1 MSLNLLDLVKDQV
14 TGALAKEAAG
24 FLGESESGV
33 AKALGGI
40 MPTLLGGAVEQASKP
55 EGAGLLSNLIG
66 GLDLDNLSNIAGIF
80 GGGSEKVNGLMN
92 SGGGILDSLL
102 GSKSSGV
109 VDLIAGMAGLKSGST
124 SSLLKMAAPLLMGFI
139 GNKVKGQGAGALID
153 LLMGSKGSIASALP
167 AGMGSLLGLSSLGD
181 LGGAAKAAFSDVSK
195 SVPNVNIPTSSG
207 SIGDGGDSGGG
218 MGWLKWALPLALLA
232 GLGWMWTKG
241 CNKTE
246 VATPDPAAVVETVED
261 AAATAGAAVD
271 TMAAAAAAFTKTLA
285 SGFELKGAAGDG
297 VESKLVGFIE
307 DASKVV
313 DKTTWFN
320 FDRLLFDT
328 GKSTLQAS
336 SQEQVVNTA
345 EILKAFPKVKL
356 KIGGYTDNVGDPKS
370 NLKLSADRA
379 NTVMK
384 ALVDLGIDKAR
395 LSAEGYGDQ
404 HPVGDNNTEE
414 GRQQNRRIALRV
426 TEK

>member
-40 MPTLLGGAVEQASKP
+40 MPTLLGGVVEKASKP
-55 EGAGLLSNLIG
+55 EGASGLMDLIG
-66 GLDLDNLSNIAGIF
+66 GLDLDMLGNIGGLF
-80 GGGSEKVNGLMN
+80 GGGAEKVNGLMN
-92 SGGGILDSLL
+92 SGGGILDMVL
-102 GSKSSGV
+102 GNKTSGI
-109 VDLIAGMAGLKSGST
+109 VDLIAGMAGIKSGTT
-124 SSLLKMAAPLLMGFI
+124 SSLLKMAAPFLLGMI
-139 GNKVKGQGAGALID
+139 GKQIKGKGIGALTD
-153 LLMGSKGSIASALP
+153 LLMGQKSNIASAMP
-167 AGMGSLLGLSSLGD
+167 AGVGSLLGLSSLGD
-181 LGGAAKAAFSDVSK
+181 TVSK
-195 SVPNVNIPTSSG
+195 MTGSTGSSHSSTTSAS
-207 SIGDGGDSGGG
+207 SSTNYSDGGDSGGG

-232 GLGWMWTKG
+232 GLAWYMKG
-241 CNKTE
+241 CNK
-246 VATPDPAAVVETVED
+246 DKVE
-261 AAATAGAAVD
+261 AAATDAATEVVD
-271 TMAAAAAAFTKTLA
+271 ATAAAADTAAAVATSFVKKLA

-297 VESKLVGFIE
+297 IESQLVGFIE

-328 GKSTLQAS
+328 GKATLQAS
-336 SQEQVVNTA
+336 SQEQLVNTA

-356 KIGGYTDNVGDPKS
+356 KIGGYTDNVGDAKS
-370 NLKLSADRA
+370 NLKLSQDRA
-379 NTVMK
+379 NTVM
-384 ALVDLGIDKAR
+384 AELVKLGVDKAR
-395 LSAEGYGDQ
+395 LAAEGYGDQ
-404 HPVGDNNTEE
+404 HPVGDNTTEE

>member
-14 TGALAKEAAG
+14 SGALAKEASG
-24 FLGESESGV
+24 FLGESESSV

-40 MPTLLGGAVEQASKP
+40 VPTLLGSAVEKASKP
-55 EGAGLLSNLIG
+55 DGANALSSLIG

-80 GGGSEKVNGLMN
+80 GGGAEKVNGLMN

-124 SSLLKMAAPLLMGFI
+124 SSLLKMAAPLLMGFL
-139 GNKVKGQGAGALID
+139 GNKVKGQGAGALLD
-153 LLMGSKGSIASALP
+153 LLMGSKSSIASALP
-167 AGMGSLLGLSSLGD
+167 SGMGSLLGLSSFGD
-181 LGGAAKAAFSDVSK
+181 LGDSAKSTGSVS
-195 SVPNVNIPTSSG
+195 SSASTSSSSTSYG
-207 SIGDGGDSGGG
+207 SDGGDSGGG

-232 GLGWMWTKG
+232 GLGWFLSQKG
-241 CNKTE
+241 CKKTE
-246 VATPDPAAVVETVED
+246 VVTD
-261 AAATAGAAVD
+261 AADVVTGAVDSLAGAATSVVD
-271 TMAAAAAAFTKTLA
+271 SAASTVASFTKKLA

-297 VESKLVGFIE
+297 VESKLIGFIE

-313 DKTTWFN
+313 DKDTWFN

-328 GKSTLQAS
+328 GKATLQAS
-336 SQEQVVNTA
+336 SQEQLLNTA

-356 KIGGYTDNVGDPKS
+356 KIGGYTDNVGDDAA
-370 NLKLSADRA
+370 NLKLSDARA
-379 NTVMK
+379 KTVLEELIK
-384 ALVDLGIDKAR
+384 LGIDKTR
-395 LSAEGYGDQ
+395 LTSEGYGEQ
-404 HPVGDNNTEE
+404 HPVASNDTEE